1 MRIVNE
7 PETIDGIRVVQ
18 DSEEIAEALRHGET
32 VYHWEAGDS
41 MRPLINHM
49 EYCKIVPLRQAD
61 TPVSRGDAVFCKM
74 TSEQGDYY
82 MVHQVWEIAN
92 CGHDGRRWYKI
103 GSTGTTV
110 FGWSCEILGRAY
122 GTDIYQEV
130 TPEIEAAWQAEWEAR
145 HPAE

>member
-49 EYCKIVPLRQAD
+49 EYCRIVPIHPESVQ
-61 TPVSRGDAVFCKM
+61 RGDAVFCKM

-92 CGHDGRRWYKI
+92 CGHDGRRGCLYHVCVREDCRRNGI
-103 GSTGTTV
+103 GK
-110 FGWSCEILGRAY
+110 EK
-122 GTDIYQEV
+122 Q
-130 TPEIEAAWQAEWEAR
+130 WQTK
-145 HPAE
+145 

>member
-7 PETIDGIRVVQ
+7 PEAIDGIRVVQ

-32 VYHWEAGDS
+32 VYHWEAGES
-41 MRPLINHM
+41 MTPLINHM
-49 EYCKIVPLRQAD
+49 EYCKIVPLRLAD
-61 TPVSRGDAVFCKM
+61 APASRGDAVFCKM

-92 CGHDGRRWYKI
+92 CGHDGRTWYKI

-122 GTDIYQEV
+122 GTDSYQEV

-145 HPAE
+145 HSAE